1 MRASTFGDLAMADQK
16 GLRTIGFGLTAVT
29 LAVTFVAMLLVT
41 DAMHATNDIPSFVA
55 SATR

>member
-1 MRASTFGDLAMADQK
+1 MADQK